1 MPLSGLFPF
10 ILSVLCCF
18 LFLFFVRC
26 ECLSSSHNSTKL
38 WHSIRRKKTVKNKRK
53 FSGWKKTTT
62 QIIYDHRRTIRA
74 TRPQLCMCCTWLVFD
89 DPKTDFSLLFAL
101 CLCRW
106 VRQSWKTESEREKT
120 KREKAEKKS
129 RTYAK
134 HINALQL
141 QQQRE
146 KTVEDLR
153 NNEKDEKIATKA
165 KVIYSQKEFS
175 SASTRVITFCG
186 YARVCVCLHVQPAKV
201 TPRKQ
206 TQRARTA
213 FNGFISFFGGR
224 SLKFMN

>member
-1 MPLSGLFPF
+1 
-10 ILSVLCCF
+10 
-18 LFLFFVRC
+18 
-26 ECLSSSHNSTKL
+26 
-38 WHSIRRKKTVKNKRK
+38 
-53 FSGWKKTTT
+53 
-62 QIIYDHRRTIRA
+62 
-74 TRPQLCMCCTWLVFD
+74 MCCTWLVFD

-186 YARVCVCLHVQPAKV
+186 YARVCVCVCMCSQPKSHHENKLNV
-201 TPRKQ
+201 
-206 TQRARTA
+206 RAQLSMA
-213 FNGFISFFGGR
+213 LFLFSVVA
-224 SLKFMN
+224 L